1 MRREELEASCEV
13 LKISD
18 LEMLD
23 YGDSG
28 MMGWPSNDAPGAF
41 WQTPVKEGAARLAD
55 LMRHYQPDVVVT
67 YDENGFTATPTTS
80 RPTASRWRRWR
91 WSS

>member
-1 MRREELEASCEV
+1 MKPGDPGHDPVAVAAMRREELEASCEV

-41 WQTPVKEGAARLAD
+41 WQTP
-55 LMRHYQPDVVVT
+55 
-67 YDENGFTATPTTS
+67 
-80 RPTASRWRRWR
+80 
-91 WSS
+91 